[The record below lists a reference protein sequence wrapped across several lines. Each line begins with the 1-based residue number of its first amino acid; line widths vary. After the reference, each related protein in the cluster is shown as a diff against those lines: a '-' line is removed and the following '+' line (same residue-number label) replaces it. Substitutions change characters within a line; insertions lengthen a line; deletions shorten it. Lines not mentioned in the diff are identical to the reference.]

1 MGWIAVNNQKKEDI
15 KLSTSM
21 SFGERL
27 LTKLLVKGKGSP
39 FKEDEINLAVEP
51 NLNEDES
58 KLSLT

>member
-1 MGWIAVNNQKKEDI
+1 MGWIAANSQNERNI
-15 KLSTSM
+15 KTSTNM

-27 LTKLLVKGKGSP
+27 LMKLLVKGKGSP
-39 FKEDEINLAVEP
+39 FKKDKNNSADEP